1 MDFESLRTTVVE
13 FVRHNQAWAPFLVAF
28 LACGESLAFLSLLFP
43 ATVLLVAIG
52 AAIDKLDLG
61 FWPIWFGAAV
71 GAWLGDWISY
81 ECGRYF
87 EDRAHHVWPLNQHQ
101 DLIARGEEF
110 TRKYGVGAVFLG
122 KFFGPLRAF
131 VPLAAG
137 VFEMPRPMFQAAAM
151 ISALVWAFV
160 LLKFGDVMGDAVT
173 WLVRF
178 FQF

>member
-13 FVRHNQAWAPFLVAF
+13 FVRHNQAWAPFVAGF
-28 LACGESLAFLSLLFP
+28 LAFGESLAVVSLVFP

-52 AAIDKLDLG
+52 GMIGSIELA

-81 ECGRYF
+81 EFGRYF
-87 EDRAHHVWPLNQHQ
+87 EDRARHVWPLHRHQ

-110 TRKYGVGAVFLG
+110 TCKYGVWAIFLV

-137 VFEMPRPMFQAAAM
+137 VFEMPRAWFQPADMA
-151 ISALVWAFV
+151 SAVIWAFV
-160 LLKFGDVMGDAVT
+160 LLKFGDVVGEAVT
-173 WLVRF
+173 WLIRY